1 MGFSF
6 LKFRHTMIYHLWQ
19 HNELMY
25 AIKNLLN
32 KYYYYYSNLR
42 YKYVTKIPQ
51 LRHPMFQI

>member
-1 MGFSF
+1 
-6 LKFRHTMIYHLWQ
+6 MIYGLWQ

-32 KYYYYYSNLR
+32 KYYSNLR

-51 LRHPMFQI
+51 LRHPMLQI